1 MAENSINAADF
12 DSTLS
17 TLRQG
22 VVQVAVGR
30 AREEVDGWQRKLAA
44 TDDPELV
51 PVADNLARLS
61 TELGRE
67 PLDGVVISGLMT
79 TLADQ
84 TRALASSD
92 VAGTVGDKLEQLG
105 GLLGSE
111 GASLSEAPSPEL

>member
-1 MAENSINAADF
+1 MAENSINATDF

-30 AREEVDGWQRKLAA
+30 AKEEVDGWQRRLAA

-61 TELGRE
+61 TELDRE
-67 PLDGVVISGLMT
+67 PLDGVAISGLMT

-84 TRALASSD
+84 TRELASSD
-92 VAGTVGDKLEQLG
+92 VAGTVSDKLEQLG

-111 GASLSEAPSPEL
+111 GASLSEAQTPEL

>member
-1 MAENSINAADF
+1 MAENGIEAADF

-22 VVQVAVGR
+22 VVEVAVGK

-51 PVADNLARLS
+51 PVADNLSRLS
-61 TELGRE
+61 TELDRE

-92 VAGTVGDKLEQLG
+92 VAGTVTDKLEQLG
-105 GLLGSE
+105 QLLASE

>member
-1 MAENSINAADF
+1 MSENGVSARDF

-17 TLRQG
+17 TLREG
-22 VVQVAVGR
+22 VIEVAVGQ
-30 AREEVDGWQRKLAA
+30 AKEEVDGWQQKLAA

-61 TELGRE
+61 IELDRE

-105 GLLGSE
+105 GLLASE
-111 GASLSEAPSPEL
+111 GASLSEAQTPEL